1 MKLDLGFTLKHIS
14 RWHYVNCPV
23 RCNPALPA
31 VIVGFRLFLCVLLRN
46 IHTHYEKKGHLISDK
61 GQVTFVVGV
70 HVWIISGKA
79 PPERN
84 LQK

>member
-1 MKLDLGFTLKHIS
+1 MYFSGY
-14 RWHYVNCPV
+14 HYVSCPESY
-23 RCNPALPA
+23 NPPLPA
-31 VIVGFRLFLCVLLRN
+31 VILDFRLFLCVLLRN